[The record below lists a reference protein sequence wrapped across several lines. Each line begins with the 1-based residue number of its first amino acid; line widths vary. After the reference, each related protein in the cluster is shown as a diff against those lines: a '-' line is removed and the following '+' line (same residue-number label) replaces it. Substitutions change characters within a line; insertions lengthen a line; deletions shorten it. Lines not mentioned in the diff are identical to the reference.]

1 MRIVER
7 TDISRPGNDCF
18 INESVSIIEEFG
30 IYSILI
36 SNRIVGWFDREVM
49 YITDTSSDYEKIE
62 AKYKELCRQ

>member
-36 SNRIVGWFDREVM
+36 SQKVVGWFDREVM
-49 YITDTSSDYEKIE
+49 YIADTSSDYEKIE